1 MKRTLQLVFMLTT
14 VSILVGAAPAIR
26 AGTLMTLHPVGSS
39 ANFDFSGGELST
51 LDDGSTS
58 TSGKQNAVIEYPSEA
73 STFVSAFAAQPEAS
87 FTFGDIEAT
96 SQSTTFSGSLILQ
109 NFSAGQFSV
118 YDEGNALLLSGNLTM
133 SAITGSIGAG
143 DAEGLF
149 LAFGEITGG
158 SMAEGL
164 DRDSLRVKM
173 KLPTVQGG
181 FSVSPMPDM
190 PPPPVHF
197 GTLGAF
203 TASALSIEILAEV
216 VPEPTS
222 VGLFALGALICL
234 SVHRRN

>member
-1 MKRTLQLVFMLTT
+1 MKRTFRSILVLVT
-14 VSILVGAAPAIR
+14 VSILAGASPLTR
-26 AGTLMTLHPVGSS
+26 AGTLMTLHPLATG

-58 TSGKQNAVIEYPSEA
+58 TSGSQNAFIEYPSEA
-73 STFVSAFAAQPEAS
+73 SSLISAFAAQPEAS
-87 FTFGDIEAT
+87 FTFANVNAT
-96 SQSTTFSGSLILQ
+96 SQSTVFSGSLILQ

-118 YDEGNALLLSGNLTM
+118 YDGVNALLLSGNLTM

-164 DRDSLRVKM
+164 DRDSLRVRM

-181 FSVSPMPDM
+181 FSVSPMPDV
-190 PPPPVHF
+190 PPPPVHV

-203 TASALSIEILAEV
+203 TANALSIEILAEV
-216 VPEPTS
+216 VPEPAS
-222 VGLFALGALICL
+222 AGLFALGALTCL
-234 SVHRRN
+234 SVRRRD

>member
-1 MKRTLQLVFMLTT
+1 MKRILRYILVLAT
-14 VSILVGAAPAIR
+14 VSILAGASPMTR
-26 AGTLMTLHPVGSS
+26 AGTLMTLHPLGSG

-58 TSGKQNAVIEYPSEA
+58 TTGNQNAFIEYPSEA
-73 STFVSAFAAQPEAS
+73 SSLISAFAAQPEAS
-87 FTFGDIEAT
+87 FTFGDITAV

-118 YDEGNALLLSGNLTM
+118 YDEGNALLLSGNLTV

-149 LAFGEITGG
+149 LAFGEITDG
-158 SMAEGL
+158 SMAVGL

-181 FSVSPMPDM
+181 FSVSPMPDL

-203 TASALSIEILAEV
+203 TASALSIEIQADV
-216 VPEPTS
+216 VPEPAS
-222 VGLFALGALICL
+222 AGLLALGALICL
-234 SVHRRN
+234 SVRRRD